1 MQLTI
6 PGKLN
11 LNIRLFQD
19 SDKPKL
25 LEFCNTCKELGWQN
39 NSSFDAMK
47 LDKAY
52 FFIALDKDKIV
63 SVAGVHKLPEVNE
76 HAWRCLFRGAQ
87 LPGYTPAWSLDIF
100 KSGIHFSQFLCMQI
114 KLVQEIDP
122 KAEFYV
128 STNVH
133 SNVGA
138 KSSRM
143 NDVMMPRIA
152 KRGIWNLE
160 LENFMLYNVPQNLWK
175 VNVANYMEARERWLS
190 DGSYTD

>member
-1 MQLTI
+1 MDQ
-6 PGKLN
+6 PGRIFKVLEA
-11 LNIRLFQD
+11 
-19 SDKPKL
+19 SDLPALKI
-25 LEFCNTCKELGWQN
+25 FCEECKTLGYVN
-39 NSSFDAMK
+39 NESFAAIK
-47 LDKAY
+47 LDKMVMPYGQFLIGIDAG
-52 FFIALDKDKIV
+52 KIFTI
-63 SVAGVHKLPEVNE
+63 AGVHRLPEVSN

-87 LPGYTPAWSLDIF
+87 LPGYTPTWSLDIF

-152 KRGIWNLE
+152 KRGIWKLE